1 MSDPPFALAEA
12 TFADLQQWMVEGR
25 ETARSLVTQYL
36 SRIDTVDRHGPELR
50 SVIELNP
57 DAAADAAR
65 LDAERASG
73 RIRGPLHGIPML
85 VKDNFATADRM
96 MTTAGSLALVGARP
110 PADAFVIRRL
120 RDAGVVLLGKTNMSE
135 WAEFRSQHCQAG
147 WSGRGG
153 QTRNPYA
160 LDRSPMGSSA
170 GGAVAVAANLCA
182 AAMGTET
189 DGSIVLP
196 ANNNSVVG
204 LKPTLGRASRHG
216 VVPISRH
223 QDTPGALARTVAD
236 AAVVL
241 GVIAGYDRT
250 DPATRGNR
258 THPSDFAASLDRRG
272 LAGARIGVVRD
283 QLFGNSAAAD
293 RLANEALAAMKHEGA
308 VLIDPANL
316 STLWK
321 FDDTELEVLA
331 TDFKAELRRYL
342 AWLRPRPKVRSVAEV
357 IAFNDAHALREL
369 QFFGQDL
376 MTLAAGKGSTTGR
389 VYRAALRANHR
400 LTRTLGI
407 DAVMTRHRL
416 DALVA
421 PTGPPPALI
430 DLVNG
435 DGGTWAVSS
444 PSTIAAVAGYP
455 HISVPMGYYRGLPLG
470 ISFFGRAW
478 SEPTLIRIAY
488 AYEQATKHR
497 RPPRFV
503 RSAEL

>member
-1 MSDPPFALAEA
+1 MTDLPFALAEA
-12 TFADLQQWMVEGR
+12 TIRDLQGWLSEGR
-25 ETARSLVTQYL
+25 ETSRSLVDQYL
-36 SRIDTVDRHGPELR
+36 ARIDALDRRGPDLR
-50 SVIELNP
+50 SIIELNP
-57 DAAADAAR
+57 DAPADAAR
-65 LDAERASG
+65 LDAERAHG
-73 RIRGPLHGIPML
+73 HVRGPLHGIPL
-85 VKDNFATADRM
+85 LIKDNFATADRM

-110 PADAFVIRRL
+110 PADAFVVSRL
-120 RDAGVVLLGKTNMSE
+120 RQAGAVLLGKTNMSE

-196 ANNNSVVG
+196 ANNNSIVG

-223 QDTPGALARTVAD
+223 QDTPGALGRTVAD
-236 AAVVL
+236 AALVL
-241 GVIAGYDRT
+241 GFIAGYDRT

-258 THPSDFAASLDRRG
+258 RHSSDFAASLDRRG
-272 LAGARIGVVRD
+272 LVGARVGVVRS
-283 QLFGNSAAAD
+283 QLFGNSDAAD
-293 RLANEALAAMKHEGA
+293 RLADEALAAMKHEGA

-331 TDFKAELRRYL
+331 TDFKVELRQYL
-342 AWLRPRPKVRSVAEV
+342 AWLRPRPKIRSVADV
-357 IAFNDAHALREL
+357 IAFNNAHPLREL

-376 MTLAAGKGSTTGR
+376 MTLAAGKGSTTSR

-400 LTRTLGI
+400 LARTLGI
-407 DAVMTRHRL
+407 DAVMMRHRL

-444 PSTIAAVAGYP
+444 PATIAAVAGYP

-478 SEPTLIRIAY
+478 SEPTLIRMAY

-497 RPPRFV
+497 RPPAF
-503 RSAEL
+503 AATAAL